1 LTAPTKFRFFTKQI
15 ANKHAYTN
23 YIDATK
29 IKART
34 YTKSNSSIC
43 FEDGNRE
50 NIIQHFTHQFI
61 YGNRSRYRLFWYNN
75 GGRLSISFIAVG
87 FFLPKHTH
95 KNKKNITKQTIE
107 SSNKTK
113 MHSFLT
119 QQANSE
125 LLINSIGF

>member
-1 LTAPTKFRFFTKQI
+1 MAPTKFRFFTKQI

-29 IKART
+29 LKART
-34 YTKSNSSIC
+34 YTKSNSSIF

-50 NIIQHFTHQFI
+50 IIIQHFTHQFI
-61 YGNRSRYRLFWYNN
+61 YGNRSRYRLFRYNN
-75 GGRLSISFIAVG
+75 RGRLSISFIAVG

-95 KNKKNITKQTIE
+95 KKKNITKQTIE

-113 MHSFLT
+113 THNFLT
-119 QQANSE
+119 QGANSE
-125 LLINSIGF
+125 LLINSIDF